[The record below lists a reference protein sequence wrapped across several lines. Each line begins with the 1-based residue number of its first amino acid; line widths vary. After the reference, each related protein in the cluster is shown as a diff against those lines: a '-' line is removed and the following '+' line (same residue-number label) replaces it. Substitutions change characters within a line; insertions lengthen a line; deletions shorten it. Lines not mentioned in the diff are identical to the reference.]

1 MGGWIDGWIEGAAPL
16 LTPSKGGTYKCAR
29 LRPLPTR
36 GRANFSSST
45 IVKSGLGFSKRV
57 TRCSMSRWSGGAHP
71 PLHRTCSLTWP
82 LAVRRMLMVSCAPP
96 QMDFHPR
103 VCKRG
108 FVVWFVRRSLAAL
121 SCCWSKITVSR
132 FINILRRIEE
142 LSGPWRGQEG
152 AGGEDCWVCQQFK
165 QSRWINTKK
174 PRRRRQIIAPI
185 LFYFIFLVVVV
196 VVFLQWVFF
205 SLLRGSYWLEVGSFF
220 PSSNQKQEQ
229 GFSEELSHIPSACVL
244 SIKRDVACG
253 ALLHFIS
260 LFISFT
266 NAWTVEY
273 CIG

>member
-1 MGGWIDGWIEGAAPL
+1 MDWWMDWGSRATSHAFEGRDVQVRTASPAAHTWTCQFL
-16 LTPSKGGTYKCAR
+16 IVHHR
-29 LRPLPTR
+29 EIRPRVFQTGDTVLHVAVESR
-36 GRANFSSST
+36 SSST
-45 IVKSGLGFSKRV
+45 PAQNMFSHLAISRATHVDGLLR
-57 TRCSMSRWSGGAHP
+57 
-71 PLHRTCSLTWP
+71 
-82 LAVRRMLMVSCAPP
+82 PP

-165 QSRWINTKK
+165 QSRWINTNK